1 MRSPSFKRALRA
13 TIRACVVAISASNAA
28 YADWNASLVSI
39 PASCVVHD
47 SGMEFLPLRFRA
59 IAELDALVQPLPSSN
74 DAFERI
80 GPLDRVLEATTDHC
94 ALAAVRHANYEQL
107 SSRIEWAR
115 NQAGW
120 IYSAANEWIDHYP
133 VLPISWNRTIR
144 STSPFVARQ
153 LISAFDKSSLPY
165 VCPMDEA
172 LAAQNTLVG
181 TESADSEALLWDCD
195 QNHCGT
201 KYQLQSELA
210 DTSTISGVDSVSEE
224 AISSP
229 SDLGAEGCQFDALS
243 GFDADRNPEG
253 EATSKIDSLPSGHPA
268 NIFVYTLQA
277 SGPTNEPFPSENR
290 AESNGSTEAFND
302 LADRSLAASIAS
314 RTGRSGGEGTSDSIE
329 GEFCSQLVSGTEI
342 DAPILGNRFPIE
354 EGCIPSTEFLPGGL
368 NDTIEM
374 DEPEGAPAIATTPEH
389 LVKTMRDSAAPIS
402 VVPDQIGV
410 TASDIDAVSLE
421 TELCAPMA
429 SNSGDGQIMSDVRE
443 VVANAIEIN
452 SIAADRIP
460 IDPALNMGLDNPS
473 ESWRSLFRPHG
484 CIFAPEYLIDQPSV
498 GIRSNTEIEPDP
510 ISDDLIPVAPM
521 NRDLA
526 ALDAALRD
534 PVGIGFEIPANSV
547 RWDANGTEETNR
559 QAAVMSDSVR
569 WSDAAWVGY
578 AHDVAADSN
587 VRDADQGN
595 QPRDSDEV
603 SRTPMTKVFAKGLR
617 WFADRMVQWSDALES
632 QIRMAEG
639 SEMSSTH
646 DR

>member
-1 MRSPSFKRALRA
+1 M
-13 TIRACVVAISASNAA
+13 
-28 YADWNASLVSI
+28 
-39 PASCVVHD
+39 
-47 SGMEFLPLRFRA
+47 
-59 IAELDALVQPLPSSN
+59 
-74 DAFERI
+74 
-80 GPLDRVLEATTDHC
+80 
-94 ALAAVRHANYEQL
+94 
-107 SSRIEWAR
+107 
-115 NQAGW
+115 
-120 IYSAANEWIDHYP
+120 
-133 VLPISWNRTIR
+133 
-144 STSPFVARQ
+144 
-153 LISAFDKSSLPY
+153 
-165 VCPMDEA
+165 
-172 LAAQNTLVG
+172 
-181 TESADSEALLWDCD
+181 
-195 QNHCGT
+195 
-201 KYQLQSELA
+201 
-210 DTSTISGVDSVSEE
+210 
-224 AISSP
+224 
-229 SDLGAEGCQFDALS
+229 
-243 GFDADRNPEG
+243 
-253 EATSKIDSLPSGHPA
+253 
-268 NIFVYTLQA
+268 
-277 SGPTNEPFPSENR
+277 
-290 AESNGSTEAFND
+290 
-302 LADRSLAASIAS
+302 
-314 RTGRSGGEGTSDSIE
+314 
-329 GEFCSQLVSGTEI
+329 SGTEI

-402 VVPDQIGV
+402 VAPDQIGV

-429 SNSGDGQIMSDVRE
+429 SNSGDGQVMSDVRE

-578 AHDVAADSN
+578 AHDVAADRN